1 MKNFLTASL
10 PIRTSPFLAT
20 SFARRVCLTISCLSP
35 LFVGRATLLAQNT
48 NAEPT
53 PVANEINSQLPNW
66 LHFSGE
72 ERARMEYIVGE
83 GFKPADDAYLL
94 NRLRLNL
101 DIRASSWLKFGFQ
114 AEDSRVFGQN
124 TLPAPASQK
133 DAMDLRLGY
142 VQLGGDEA
150 PAMLRAGRQSLDFG
164 EGRLLADPNWSN
176 VGKSFDAARLTLRHG
191 QFKVDLFTA
200 AAVKVD
206 PVNFD
211 EPTPGE
217 HFDGAYG
224 SMGGLVP
231 GATIEPYVFW
241 RMEHG
246 YKSESGKLGNLSEQT
261 VGFRWF
267 GKLPAG
273 FDYTSE
279 IAGQTGSW
287 STDHIAAWMGH
298 WVLGHTLPN
307 ARHKPRLFVE
317 LNRASGDANPKDDH
331 HGTFDILFPSSHDK
345 FGLTDL
351 LCASNVV
358 YFRPGFQYTVRPGL
372 TVSAAYNDYWLA
384 SARDGLY
391 IGGKVFT
398 RSTNGTAGTH
408 VGQEADVQAQWAASR
423 ATTVNLGY
431 GRLFPGEFLD
441 KTTAGVP
448 YNILFSSIAQRF

>member
-1 MKNFLTASL
+1 MRIS
-10 PIRTSPFLAT
+10 RTVFYLLVS
-20 SFARRVCLTISCLSP
+20 
-35 LFVGRATLLAQNT
+35 VGPATLFAQGT
-48 NAEPT
+48 NPAPT
-53 PVANEINSQLPNW
+53 PVSNEINSELPGW

-83 GFKPADDAYLL
+83 NFKAIDDLYLL
-94 NRLRLNL
+94 NRLRLNM
-101 DIRASSWLKFGFQ
+101 DVTATSWLKFGFQ

-142 VQLGGDEA
+142 VQFGGEER
-150 PAMLRAGRQSLDFG
+150 PVTLRAGRQSLDFG

-176 VGKSFDAARLTLRHG
+176 VGKSFDAARLTLRHNLL
-191 QFKVDLFTA
+191 KLDLFTA

-224 SMGGLVP
+224 SIGGLVP
-231 GATIEPYVFW
+231 NATVEPYVFW

-246 YKSESGKLGNLSEQT
+246 YKSETGKLGNLSEQT
-261 VGFRWF
+261 VGFRWT
-267 GKLPAG
+267 GKLPIG

-307 ARHKPRLFVE
+307 ATHRPRLFFE
-317 LNRASGDANPKDDH
+317 FNRASGDAASKDGH
-331 HGTFDILFPSSHDK
+331 HGTFDVLFPSSHDK

-351 LCASNVV
+351 FCSSNII
-358 YFRPGFQYTVRPGL
+358 YIRPGFQYVVRPGL
-372 TVSAAYNDYWLA
+372 TVGTAYNDIWLA
-384 SARDGLY
+384 SATDGLY
-391 IGGKVFT
+391 ISGKSFA
-398 RSTNGTAGTH
+398 RSAKGTAGTH
-408 VGQEADVQAQWAASR
+408 VGQEIDVQGQWSVSR
-423 ATTVNLGY
+423 ATVVNLGY
-431 GRLFPGEFLD
+431 GRLFPGQFLD
-441 KTTAGVP
+441 KTTTGMP